1 MISIYP
7 LNNHCVS
14 ILVFFGCKIR
24 NSYKHVEIYVKMTRH
39 NATKNPV
46 FIKRSFGGFAYLKDY
61 YKSYKKSHV
70 GTLATRAF
78 KIFETKF

>member
-1 MISIYP
+1 M
-7 LNNHCVS
+7 
-14 ILVFFGCKIR
+14 
-24 NSYKHVEIYVKMTRH
+24 YVKMTRH

-46 FIKRSFGGFAYLKDY
+46 FIKRSFGEFAHLKDY